1 MKGYTMAAKTKKY
14 SLVRNEALHEA
25 MVEIRR
31 SSATQRHTLKARKG
45 SRAAKKRNA
54 LRDYV

>member
-1 MKGYTMAAKTKKY
+1 MAAKTKKY